1 MPRISVAPLKWVA
14 PMDGEGERM
23 ATIAPQ
29 VEVSSAG
36 GGSVGQPC
44 CKDPALPPNSW

>member
-14 PMDGEGERM
+14 PMDREAERM

-29 VEVSSAG
+29 VEVSSVG
-36 GGSVGQPC
+36 GDSV
-44 CKDPALPPNSW
+44 